1 MNMTDK
7 EISNSKSFRINEEY
21 VFVVVALLFGILFVF
36 LNPPFQS
43 VNEDG
48 HFLSAFVRSEGQIM
62 PEKSGGEIGFMMP
75 RSLIQTSKAFQN
87 INFAAEEKIS
97 QQTVDNYAK
106 IKLNKNERVFYNLP
120 EYRFNPIAYIP
131 NMAGITAGKI
141 FNSNPLYLLWSSRIA
156 GLVFYIIIVFFAIRI
171 IPFFK
176 GVLLLFAVSSM
187 ALYQAVSIS
196 PDSLSVS
203 LSFLIFAMILK
214 MTYNYGHIPVI
225 DIIWLVIICFFHRF
239 AGDGYYFIPFLILMV
254 SKSKFKNPITYY
266 LILAYFILL
275 IFLPGLSWDAIL
287 SNAGF
292 TGGAQVRTDF
302 MTDSSKNLGYHLSHP
317 FQTFG
322 NIFMNIFSQGKS
334 WLLGSFGNF
343 GYAGAM
349 PSQFLI
355 VIHIL
360 VILTAALFNGS
371 KDIILTAKIKYT
383 SLIIGIISLL
393 AVMLVFLFSGSPVG
407 SNVIYGLR
415 GVYFI
420 PVMPLLILV
429 IYNNAFRNDIFDKY
443 SGLILGVY
451 SIIILSIIVGFIN
464 SYFYAG

>member
-1 MNMTDK
+1 MNMTGK
-7 EISNSKSFRINEEY
+7 EISNNKSFRINEEY

-36 LNPPFQS
+36 LNPPFQLVS
-43 VNEDG
+43 EDG

-62 PEKSGGEIGFMMP
+62 PEKSGEEIGFMMP
-75 RSLIQTSKAFQN
+75 RSLIQTSKAFQG
-87 INFAAEEKIS
+87 INFAAGEKIS

-106 IKLNKNERVFYNLP
+106 IKLNKNERVFYRLP

-141 FNSNPLYLLWSSRIA
+141 FNSNTLYLLWSSRIA

-176 GVLLLFAVSSM
+176 GVLLLFAVSPM

-196 PDSLSVS
+196 PDSLSLS

-214 MTYNYGHIPVI
+214 MTYNYGHIEAK
-225 DIIWLVIICFFHRF
+225 DIIWLVIACFFHRF

-266 LILAYFILL
+266 LILAYFVLL

-302 MTDSSKNLGYHLSHP
+302 MTDSSKNLGYQLSHP

-322 NIFMNIFSQGKS
+322 NIFMNVCSQGKS

-360 VILTAALFNGS
+360 VILTVALFNGS
-371 KDIILTAKIKYT
+371 RDIILTAKIKYT

-393 AVMLVFLFSGSPVG
+393 AVMMVFLISGSPVG

-451 SIIILSIIVGFIN
+451 SIIILSIIAGFIN